1 MKDFSFKLNKS
12 NGYFWL
18 LNSLLPIVGLP
29 PNANWI
35 YSSAEL
41 PGSEI
46 RDYLLKFGVQAIVQV
61 YQEND
66 QSLPCCLTEKKN
78 TVQGFFPI
86 LELAHC
92 DIQYRV
98 VVNYPALEP
107 SYLCQNLD
115 CTFSGCVT
123 LDRLFNLYGPR
134 FPAWNNDIS
143 MLAT

>member
-1 MKDFSFKLNKS
+1 MKNFSFKLNKL

-18 LNSLLPIVGLP
+18 LNYLLPIFGLP

-46 RDYLLKFGVQAIVQV
+46 RDYLLKFRVQAIVQV
-61 YQEND
+61 YQENV
-66 QSLPCCLTEKKN
+66 QPLPCCLTEKN
-78 TVQGFFPI
+78 IIQGFFPI
-86 LELAHC
+86 LEVTHS

-107 SYLCQNLD
+107 SNLCQNPD
-115 CTFSGCVT
+115 CTFYWMCDLRQV
-123 LDRLFNLYGPR
+123 
-134 FPAWNNDIS
+134 A
-143 MLAT
+143 